1 MTIMKLRL
9 GVRGMMWLTLVIM
22 MWGIISCRTQE
33 EKCLEE
39 VLSLPL
45 ANKEELQKVLDH
57 YKDDSLKYQAVCFL
71 IRNMPFHAGYEGN
84 ALKHYYQYFDIY
96 AQGKLGPHEVID
108 SLKENSF
115 SVSQLKRIEDI
126 ANIDSS
132 LLVQNVDWAFKVWR
146 EQPWGK
152 NVSFDNFCEFVLP
165 YRLGDEP
172 LGFWREDIYKR
183 YNPILDSIRLLPQA
197 QDPLVA
203 AKVLMDSLVVEQ
215 SHFTGLFPAGP
226 HLGPSV
232 VSWRA
237 GSCREFA
244 DLVVYVM
251 RALGIP
257 CGTDYMAMRGDN
269 NVPHFWNF
277 TLDKD
282 GKTYITEFPDPNWKR
297 AVSMYN
303 PKAKVYRNTYGLN
316 WKDVKRQQ
324 GKMMHP
330 AFRKPLYQDV
340 TAVYADS
347 LNRDLVVSS
356 DILCKEVHKGDIVYF
371 CLSTRMDWVPI
382 AWTVFEEDSLRFQD
396 TEGSVIGCL
405 ATWNGKRLVMQSE
418 PFTYDKM
425 SGTIALLTP
434 QSEKED
440 ITLYFKFPLFCD
452 LGILRMPGGVFEGSN
467 DSQFRSADT
476 LYYVKQWPFRLNNTI
491 FPEKEKSYRYVRYKG
506 PKGSYCNIA
515 EMAFFEDT
523 SDTLAL
529 KGRII
534 GTPGCFQKDGSHD
547 YCK

>member
-1 MTIMKLRL
+1 MKLRL

-203 AKVLMDSLVVEQ
+203 AK
-215 SHFTGLFPAGP
+215 
-226 HLGPSV
+226 
-232 VSWRA
+232 
-237 GSCREFA
+237 
-244 DLVVYVM
+244 
-251 RALGIP
+251 
-257 CGTDYMAMRGDN
+257 
-269 NVPHFWNF
+269 
-277 TLDKD
+277 
-282 GKTYITEFPDPNWKR
+282 
-297 AVSMYN
+297 AVSYTHLTL
-303 PKAKVYRNTYGLN
+303 PT
-316 WKDVKRQQ
+316 
-324 GKMMHP
+324 
-330 AFRKPLYQDV
+330 
-340 TAVYADS
+340 
-347 LNRDLVVSS
+347 
-356 DILCKEVHKGDIVYF
+356 IC
-371 CLSTRMDWVPI
+371 
-382 AWTVFEEDSLRFQD
+382 
-396 TEGSVIGCL
+396 SV
-405 ATWNGKRLVMQSE
+405 
-418 PFTYDKM
+418 
-425 SGTIALLTP
+425 
-434 QSEKED
+434 
-440 ITLYFKFPLFCD
+440 
-452 LGILRMPGGVFEGSN
+452 
-467 DSQFRSADT
+467 
-476 LYYVKQWPFRLNNTI
+476 
-491 FPEKEKSYRYVRYKG
+491 
-506 PKGSYCNIA
+506 
-515 EMAFFEDT
+515 
-523 SDTLAL
+523 
-529 KGRII
+529 
-534 GTPGCFQKDGSHD
+534 
-547 YCK
+547 